1 MSREKNVLRRL
12 SYRSVVMPVV
22 RLAGYFSVYVKL
34 DFNLTVGIYSGKVP
48 SCGNGAKDKAQLN
61 DISLS
66 IGPE

>member
-1 MSREKNVLRRL
+1 
-12 SYRSVVMPVV
+12 MPVV